1 MPQPLS
7 LLAQI
12 MFLFEVVVRT
22 PTDYVYVCGNK
33 PTLTGGKNNVQRV
46 QQVAQHNDL
55 NWQCVEARKS
65 MALA

>member
-22 PTDYVYVCGNK
+22 LMGYVYVCGNK

-55 NWQCVEARKS
+55 NWQCVEARQG